1 MINTTVA
8 DLNDII
14 FAKGIGES
22 RGDTV
27 ACLAI
32 RNEEWLFV
40 LNNADDPTFNLRN
53 YFPRCSH
60 GNILITSRN
69 REVVRH
75 TSDVRLSCNI
85 SGMHPNDAINLLL
98 NISGLTGGRHQGNRR
113 SGQNNCECTFHGW
126 MTGQSIDS
134 FYELGYLPLAVV
146 QAGAYIFKSK
156 CCLDRSLKWH
166 RERRGGILDDKRQ
179 FFLHD
184 MND

>member
-8 DLNDII
+8 NLNDII

-60 GNILITSRN
+60 GNILITTRN
-69 REVVRH
+69 RDIIQH
-75 TSDVRLSCNI
+75 ASDKQWCCRV
-85 SGMHPNDAINLLL
+85 SGMNPSDAKKLLF
-98 NISGLTGGRHQGNRR
+98 NISGLREEHTKETEAMATAIVKVH
-113 SGQNNCECTFHGW
+113 S
-126 MTGQSIDS
+126 
-134 FYELGYLPLAVV
+134 VV
-146 QAGAYIFKSK
+146 
-156 CCLDRSLKWH
+156 
-166 RERRGGILDDKRQ
+166 
-179 FFLHD
+179 
-184 MND
+184 